1 MLVSSHLLNFVH
13 KAKIDIGYRSDHS
26 IVLIDIVFSHFV
38 RGKGFW
44 KFNNSLLKDK
54 EYVVGVKKVIVSLKH
69 QYAEKS
75 DSLEAIE
82 QIPDALLSLT
92 IDYQSFFE
100 QILLH
105 IRGYTIE
112 YSSRKKRNRVNKQ
125 KEIEEKMTTIRNN
138 EYETNNDE
146 LILLQNEL
154 ELIRKEHMKGLMVR
168 ARAKWIEKGEK
179 PTKYFLALEKRNYIN
194 KTISKIANDSGV
206 LITNQQE
213 ILNEI

>member
-1 MLVSSHLLNFVH
+1 M
-13 KAKIDIGYRSDHS
+13 
-26 IVLIDIVFSHFV
+26 
-38 RGKGFW
+38 
-44 KFNNSLLKDK
+44 KDK
-54 EYVVGVKKVIVSLKH
+54 EYVVGVKKVIVSQKH

-82 QIPDALLSLT
+82 QISDALLSLT

-112 YSSRKKRNRVNKQ
+112 YSSRKKKRNRVNKQ
-125 KEIEEKMTTIRNN
+125 IEIEEKMNTIRNN

-154 ELIRKEHMKGLMVR
+154 ELIRKEHMKG
-168 ARAKWIEKGEK
+168 
-179 PTKYFLALEKRNYIN
+179 
-194 KTISKIANDSGV
+194 
-206 LITNQQE
+206 
-213 ILNEI
+213 

>member
-1 MLVSSHLLNFVH
+1 MHEDQKQYTWFGPSNKKSRIDSFLVSSYLLNCVH
-13 KAKIDIGYRSDHS
+13 KAKRDIGYRSDHS

-112 YSSRKKRNRVNKQ
+112 YSSRKKKKYSKQAKGNRRKD
-125 KEIEEKMTTIRNN
+125 
-138 EYETNNDE
+138 EYY
-146 LILLQNEL
+146 
-154 ELIRKEHMKGLMVR
+154 KK
-168 ARAKWIEKGEK
+168 
-179 PTKYFLALEKRNYIN
+179 
-194 KTISKIANDSGV
+194 
-206 LITNQQE
+206 
-213 ILNEI
+213 